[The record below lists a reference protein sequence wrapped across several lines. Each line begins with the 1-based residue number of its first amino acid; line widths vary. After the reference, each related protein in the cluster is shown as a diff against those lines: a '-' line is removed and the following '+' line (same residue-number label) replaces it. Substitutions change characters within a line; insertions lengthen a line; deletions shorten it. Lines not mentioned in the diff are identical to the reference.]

1 MSLIKK
7 HPGWFSAVPNISSES
22 STPVREAHPM
32 VPILSHSL
40 MWNVTGDSILA
51 PTGRLEATAAATA
64 TYG

>member
-1 MSLIKK
+1 
-7 HPGWFSAVPNISSES
+7 
-22 STPVREAHPM
+22 M